1 MADVRKIIIEI
12 DAETGNVVGGIGQVN
27 KQLDALGAKSRLA
40 TREVTKAA
48 KAMQK
53 DMAGSAGIAGAAA
66 TELGRTISDLP
77 FGLTAVTNNIS
88 QLGNMFALLVTNT
101 KSVGGALKALWSTLM
116 GPVGILIAFQ
126 AVVAGVEMFAQS
138 QRKAKKDTDDL
149 TQSLNLEANAI
160 RNLLGAFDINKL
172 VEDIDY
178 LTGEDG
184 AAGNMNDLKK
194 QLNDV
199 VTFLISRS
207 ADFKEAFEN
216 LTPDEQMSIDALQ
229 RLVKEY
235 GSIIKI
241 KNDIKDLNESLKDED
256 LTEER
261 RAKIETEILN
271 TEIALMNRMEA
282 FKTRMT
288 REFDT
293 PIDTFYDFGRDA
305 VFEINKGF
313 EEGLMEQG
321 GAFFDPELAK
331 LDADSIAYVDI
342 LEEEGER
349 ALLQEFENN
358 ERLRKERERAAQEK
372 LDIEIAT
379 IDALAAI
386 KMGEADIVESVF
398 RTIADVSKNSRLVQ
412 ALALVGESAA
422 GIAKIIIDTKAANA
436 ALTLQQAA
444 SINPAFIALL
454 QKRKIFNNIAAKAGI
469 AANVGATATAL
480 AKLKAPV
487 GTPSAES
494 VGTESATTGT
504 TAAPS
509 FNVVG
514 ASGRNQLA
522 EAINALQQ
530 TPMKTY
536 VVSSDVTTAQQLE
549 RNIVQGASI

>member
-1 MADVRKIIIEI
+1 MATEVNKILLELEV
-12 DAETGNVVGGIGQVN
+12 DAKGVVKNLDQVQSKLKGVGADAGNVG
-27 KQLDALGAKSRLA
+27 KQFSNFG
-40 TREVTKAA
+40 KAA
-48 KAMQK
+48 KQGA
-53 DMAGSAGIAGAAA
+53 DSAGIAGAAA
-66 TELGRTISDLP
+66 AELGRTISDLP
-77 FGLTAVTNNIS
+77 FGISAVTNNIS
-88 QLGNMFALLVTNT
+88 QLGSMFSLLVVRTGSVREAM
-101 KSVGGALKALWSTLM
+101 KSLISVFKGPAGAL
-116 GPVGILIAFQ
+116 IIFQIA
-126 AVVAGVEMFAQS
+126 VAAIELFSQS

-149 TQSLNLEANAI
+149 TKSLNLEADAV

-184 AAGNMNDLKK
+184 AGGNMNELKK

-229 RLVKEY
+229 RLIKEY

-241 KNDIKDLNESLKDED
+241 KNDIKDLNESLKAED
-256 LTEER
+256 LTEED
-261 RAKIETEILN
+261 RADIETQILN
-271 TEIALMNRMEA
+271 TEIALMNRMQA

-293 PIDTFYDFGRDA
+293 PIDTFYDFGYDA
-305 VFEINKGF
+305 AKNISEGF
-313 EEGLMEQG
+313 EEKLMEQG
-321 GAFFDPELAK
+321 GAFFDPELAN

-358 ERLRKERERAAQEK
+358 EKLRKERERAAKEK

-379 IDALAAI
+379 INAIADI
-386 KMGEADIVESVF
+386 KMAEADIVESVF
-398 RTIADVSKNSRLVQ
+398 RTIADVTEKNRFIQ
-412 ALALVGESAA
+412 AVALLGESAA

-436 ALTLQQAA
+436 AITLQQAA

-454 QKRKIFNNIAAKAGI
+454 QKRKVFNNVAAAAGI

-480 AKLKAPV
+480 SRLKAPV
-487 GTPSAES
+487 GSPSAAG
-494 VGTESATTGT
+494 VGTDVSSSASTS
-504 TAAPS
+504 PV

-536 VVSSDVTTAQQLE
+536 VVSGDVTTAQQLE
-549 RNIVQGASI
+549 RNIIQGASI

>member
-1 MADVRKIIIEI
+1 MADVRKILIEI
-12 DAETGNVVGGIGQVN
+12 DAKTGNVVGGIGQVN
-27 KQLDALGAKSRLA
+27 RQLDSLGSKAKLA
-40 TREVTKAA
+40 TKEVTKAA

-184 AAGNMNDLKK
+184 AGGNMNELKK

-229 RLVKEY
+229 RLIKEY

-241 KNDIKDLNESLKDED
+241 KNDIKDLNESLKAED
-256 LTEER
+256 LTEED
-261 RAKIETEILN
+261 RANIEAQILN
-271 TEIALMNRMEA
+271 TEIALMNRMQA

-293 PIDTFYDFGRDA
+293 PIDTFYDFGYDA
-305 VFEINKGF
+305 AKNISEGF
-313 EEGLMEQG
+313 EEKLMEQG
-321 GAFFDPELAK
+321 GAFFDPELAN

-342 LEEEGER
+342 LEEEGEQ

-358 ERLRKERERAAQEK
+358 EKLRKERERAAKEK

-469 AANVGATATAL
+469 AANIGATATAL
-480 AKLKAPV
+480 SRLKAPV
-487 GTPSAES
+487 GTPSSESFGAEPAPP
-494 VGTESATTGT
+494 TET
-504 TAAPS
+504 APS

-536 VVSSDVTTAQQLE
+536 VVSSDVTTAQQLD
-549 RNIVQGASI
+549 RNIVQGATI